1 MLTIC
6 QLSMEAGQMTEAVT
20 RLVEGLRDAGFTINP
35 LKSSPLWQVDGRG
48 PMSTAQLID
57 LASKLRLTTSR
68 PH

>member
-1 MLTIC
+1 
-6 QLSMEAGQMTEAVT
+6 MTEAVI
-20 RLVEGLRDAGFTINP
+20 RIVDGLRDAGFTINP

-57 LASKLRLTTSR
+57 LASKLRLTTNR